1 MYEKYIIVKSI
12 DEAAELLSRY
22 SKSAKL
28 IAGGTDLVL
37 EIERGGHKDIT
48 TIIDLSRVPD
58 SDKVSIDE
66 NNIIHI
72 GPMVTHNGCLRSEI
86 IQKYGQCLYEAC
98 EQVGSPQI
106 RNRGTVAGNIATA
119 SPANDTI
126 SALMVLDASLELTSS
141 KGKRLVSIT
150 DFFVGPRKTVMQPDE
165 LISDIQFLAP
175 KKNQHSSFLKD
186 GLRNAQAISIVNAS
200 VFLEIEEGLIKNARI
215 ALGAVGPTVFRAT
228 VAESYLVGKKPEEDV
243 FYQAGDLAAES
254 ATPISDIRAS
264 DNYRRK
270 MVAIHVKRALDKAV
284 SNDSEINTH
293 PIVLW
298 GKAPSANLPINDDTV
313 EFENNSIFE
322 ININGKNYQIKDA
335 FEKNLL
341 DLLRE
346 NVLLTGTK
354 EGCGEGECGACTV
367 YMDGVAVLACLIPA
381 PRAHNC
387 SIITVEGISENDNLH
402 KVQQAFIEEG
412 AVQCGYCTPGFVMS
426 AAKLLE
432 EKNSPSEMDI
442 ETAISGNLCRCT
454 GYYKIVKAIE
464 KAAGR

>member
-12 DEAAELLSRY
+12 DEAAALLSRY
-22 SKSAKL
+22 SKTAKL

-37 EIERGGHKDIT
+37 EIERGGYKEVK
-48 TIIDLSRVPD
+48 TIIGLSRVPD
-58 SDKVSIDE
+58 IDNVYIDE
-66 NNIIHI
+66 NKIVHI
-72 GPMVTHNGCLRSEI
+72 GPMVTHNGCLRSEV
-86 IQKYGQCLYEAC
+86 IQKNVRCLYEAC

-106 RNRGTVAGNIATA
+106 RNRGTVSGNIATA

-126 SALMVLDASLELTSS
+126 SALMVLDTYLELTSS
-141 KGKRLVSIT
+141 RGKRLVSIT
-150 DFFVGPRKTVMQPDE
+150 DFFVGPRRTVMQADE
-165 LISDIQFLAP
+165 LISDIQFKIP
-175 KKNQHSSFLKD
+175 KKTERTTFLKD
-186 GLRNAQAISIVNAS
+186 GLRNAQAISIVNTS
-200 VFLEIEEGLIKNARI
+200 VMLDVEEDLIKNARI
-215 ALGAVGPTVFRAT
+215 ALGAVGPTVFRARE
-228 VAESYLVGKKPEEDV
+228 AEKYLVGKKAEEDV
-243 FYQAGDLAAES
+243 FYQAGNLAAES
-254 ATPISDIRAS
+254 SSPISDIRAS

-270 MVAIHVKRALDKAV
+270 MVAIHTKRALDKAV
-284 SNDSEINTH
+284 ADDNVNTQ
-293 PIVLW
+293 PVLLW
-298 GKAPSANLPINDDTV
+298 GTASAANLPITGETEVIDIKSTL
-313 EFENNSIFE
+313 E
-322 ININGKNYQIKDA
+322 IIINGIKYQINGA
-335 FEKNLL
+335 FGKNLL

-387 SIITVEGISENDNLH
+387 SVTTIEGISEKDNLH
-402 KVQQAFIEEG
+402 KVQQTFIEEG

-432 EKNSPSEMDI
+432 ENQKPSESDI